1 MKTILTVIFLLFSTG
16 LFAETDNSRAVW
28 LDVRTTE
35 EYATGHIEGA
45 INIPHNEIAQRIAE
59 LDLDKATP
67 IVLYCKSGRRAG
79 IALETL
85 TNMGYSQ
92 VTNEGGYEAIKQKLA
107 DDNERQ

>member
-1 MKTILTVIFLLFSTG
+1 MKSILAVIFLLFSSG
-16 LFAETDNSRAVW
+16 LFAENDNSKQVW
-28 LDVRTTE
+28 LDVRTAE
-35 EYATGHIEGA
+35 EYAAGHIDGA
-45 INIPHNEIAQRIAE
+45 INIPHTEIAQRIAE

-85 TNMGYSQ
+85 TSMGYNQ
-92 VTNEGGYEAIKQKLA
+92 VTNEGGFDAIKQKLA